1 MALPVGMVCKQ
12 LAVRAANAWPTGP
25 VVMARGL
32 RIAACEFPSWK
43 WKTAGVSCS
52 SSGRGLHA
60 RDGGELIPG
69 IETSCDD
76 TGAAV
81 VMPRF
86 LSLCLTALALRMF
99 LENI

>member
-12 LAVRAANAWPTGP
+12 LAVRAANVWPTGP

-43 WKTAGVSCS
+43 WRTAGVSCS
-52 SSGRGLHA
+52 SSGRGLHT
-60 RDGGELIPG
+60 RDGGELILG
-69 IETSCDD
+69 IETGCDD

-86 LSLCLTALALRMF
+86 LSISLCLTACAL
-99 LENI
+99 